1 MKPYF
6 TNIAKN
12 ELKNHFF
19 SHPMDYVFTPFLT
32 TGDFIST
39 FSSIVILPCKF
50 FMLALLSFAEA
61 ILSIGYDYFL
71 NNIELQFN
79 EYLAES
85 KSSGNVGLHMMW
97 MFLIAAPVMI
107 VVFVLRFFVTLAVLI
122 VKNPDLNEEELRQ
135 ERLRSLTDSI
145 SRYATLVENSN
156 ADLSIINEAFHRCHL
171 ELDAFVNTGN
181 HLYHSN
187 ENTRQSITMV
197 SYFQVTEEQK
207 VMLRE
212 QQCNTELLRAC
223 QELMQEYPQNSF
235 LKSTTLEEV
244 ESACTLYEEHHAK
257 VLNIAEV
264 ILPSL
269 HGMLNEAKRMN
280 ASISRV
286 NCV

>member
-1 MKPYF
+1 MS
-6 TNIAKN
+6 NDN
-12 ELKNHFF
+12 EL
-19 SHPMDYVFTPFLT
+19 SLGVWGLVAVCCVTSV
-32 TGDFIST
+32 G
-39 FSSIVILPCKF
+39 C
-50 FMLALLSFAEA
+50 A
-61 ILSIGYDYFL
+61 IAFCV
-71 NNIELQFN
+71 NQFN
-79 EYLAES
+79 AT
-85 KSSGNVGLHMMW
+85 KPIQAIN
-97 MFLIAAPVMI
+97 LISD
-107 VVFVLRFFVTLAVLI
+107 T
-122 VKNPDLNEEELRQ
+122 EL
-135 ERLRSLTDSI
+135 DI
-145 SRYATLVENSN
+145 SQKKTKAISEYATLVENSN
-156 ADLSIINEAFHRCHL
+156 ADLSIINEAFERYHL
-171 ELDAFVNTGN
+171 EANAFVNTGK
-181 HLYHSN
+181 HQYHSN
-187 ENTRQSITMV
+187 KNTRQSITMV